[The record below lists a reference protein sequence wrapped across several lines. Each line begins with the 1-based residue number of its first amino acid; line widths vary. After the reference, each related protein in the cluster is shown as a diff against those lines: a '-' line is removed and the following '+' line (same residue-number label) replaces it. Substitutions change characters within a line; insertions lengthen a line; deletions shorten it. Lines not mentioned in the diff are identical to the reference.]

1 MPGRVH
7 NREFKLQIVR
17 ALAAGEKRPAQICRE
32 YQIAN
37 SLLARWRREYAA
49 RGEEAFGPR
58 LAAEPPPLEARI
70 AELERALGQ
79 LTLENMVLKKALHQ
93 VMSRSTTR

>member
-7 NREFKLQIVR
+7 SREFKLQIVR

-37 SLLARWRREYAA
+37 SLLARWRREYVE

-58 LAAEPPPLEARI
+58 QATAPATLEARI
-70 AELERALGQ
+70 AELERCVGQ

-93 VMSRSTTR
+93 AMSRSTTR